1 MKNTHLL
8 MLVSVVFVWTV
19 MTGCDGTRSNAPIQ
33 QTEVDTIP
41 APDTVE
47 VVPVVLPVAD
57 PFLTSSARLL
67 AGLPLDEGDSLY
79 AWTQTNEWKQHAQT
93 MDKMWANCQVTLDKV
108 DTIRVKDFSEINT
121 YAKNILYTFSGPDF
135 PFMATFFPDAET
147 YYMMGLEPTGNVV
160 TEKGFTAKT
169 YGKIEKSIHVLLS
182 SSFFITK
189 EMAVDLHT
197 EEVDGTI
204 PIFMVLMARMGYN
217 IVSIDYQDLTE
228 KGEWVLA
235 DKHTSFV
242 NIRFFRE
249 GEATEKSL
257 YYLSTNIANPWFDP
271 RVQAMIEKI
280 DPMST
285 AAFVKSCSYCL
296 HEDKYAQI
304 REDILNHAFAIIQDD
319 TGITYNTLL
328 EQGWDVYL
336 YGKYTHPI
344 GAFPNSVYQQSLDDA
359 YKTSDSIRPLGFRFG
374 YNTNGSAMI
383 VAVK

>member
-19 MTGCDGTRSNAPIQ
+19 MTGCDGTRSNTPVQ

-47 VVPVVLPVAD
+47 VAPVVLPVAD

-93 MDKMWANCQVTLDKV
+93 MDKMWANCQLTLDKV
-108 DTIRVKDFSEINT
+108 DTIRVKDFSEINAN
-121 YAKNILYTFSGPDF
+121 AKNILYTFSGPDF

-217 IVSIDYQDLTE
+217 IVSIDYQDLTDE
-228 KGEWVLA
+228 GEWVLA

-249 GEATEKSL
+249 GETTEKSL
-257 YYLSTNIANPWFDP
+257 YYLSTNIANPYFNP
-271 RVQAMIEKI
+271 RVQAMIEQI

-304 REDILNHAFAIIQDD
+304 REDILNHTFAIIQDD

-328 EQGWDVYL
+328 EQGWKVYL

-344 GAFPNSVYQQSLDDA
+344 GAFPSSVYQQSLDDA